1 MKAKSFYLA
10 AVASLLLGISLEHAN
25 AAPVCNDGKTV
36 TFAGIDWESGAF
48 ISEVMKGI
56 FAKGYGCK
64 VDSIPGNAVTLEQ
77 ATANGEVQVFAEEWV
92 GRSQVWNKAAD
103 AGTVMTVGKTFVGA
117 SEGWFVPEYMVKGDP
132 ARGIKAITPELASI
146 QQLSDP
152 QYVKLFAD
160 PEEPTKGRFLNCPS
174 GWGCEAKNTARID
187 AYKLG
192 DAYVN
197 FRPGTGTALDAAI
210 TSAYLQGQP
219 ALFYYWS
226 PTALMGKFKFVQLKE
241 PAYNEACWKEIADP
255 HGKRDQGCSF
265 PSANVAYGL
274 NSQFAKASPQLVGI
288 FEKATFPL
296 DDLNASLAYMADKKV
311 DAAAAATEF
320 LKTKSGIWGSWVTPE
335 AKEKILAA
343 LM

>member
-1 MKAKSFYLA
+1 MRSKSLYLA
-10 AVASLLLGISLEHAN
+10 AVASALLGISFGHAS
-25 AAPVCNDGKTV
+25 AAPACNDGKTV

-56 FAKGYGCK
+56 LAKGYGCK

-77 ATANGEVQVFAEEWV
+77 ATANGEIQVFAEEWV
-92 GRSQVWNKAAD
+92 GRSQVWNKAAA
-103 AGTVMTVGKTFVGA
+103 AGTVTAVGKTFVGA
-117 SEGWFVPEYMVKGDP
+117 SEGWFVPEYVVKGDP
-132 ARGIKAITPELASI
+132 ARGIKPVAPDLESI

-152 QYVKLFAD
+152 KYVKLFAD
-160 PEEPTKGRFLNCPS
+160 PEEPAKGRFLNCPS
-174 GWGCEAKNTARID
+174 GWGCEGKNTARID

-192 DAYVN
+192 DTYVN

-241 PAYNEACWKEIADP
+241 PAYSEACWKEIADP
-255 HGKRDQGCSF
+255 NGTRDQGCGF
-265 PSANVAYGL
+265 PGANVSYGL
-274 NSQFAKASPQLVGI
+274 NAAFAKASPEVVAI

-296 DDLNASLAYMADKKV
+296 DDLDASLASMADKKV
-311 DAAAAATEF
+311 DATAAATEF
-320 LKTKSGIWGSWVTPE
+320 LKTKSDIWGAWVTPD